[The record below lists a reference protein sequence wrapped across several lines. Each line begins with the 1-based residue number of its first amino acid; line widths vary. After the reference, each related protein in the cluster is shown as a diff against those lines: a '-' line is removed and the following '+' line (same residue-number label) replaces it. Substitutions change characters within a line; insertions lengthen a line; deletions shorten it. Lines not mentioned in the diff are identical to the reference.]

1 MKVYALLFFFLLKY
15 EINSLQNETETMT
28 YKRLACSL
36 IQFLNITKASVF
48 WLKVCYVLVC
58 FFIHLSLSGGY
69 CIMLV
74 RFDKTHYRYWASL
87 LLYDC

>member
-1 MKVYALLFFFLLKY
+1 
-15 EINSLQNETETMT
+15 MT
-28 YKRLACSL
+28 YKRPACSL
-36 IQFLNITKASVF
+36 IRFLNITKASVF

-58 FFIHLSLSGGY
+58 FFRHLSLSGGY

-87 LLYDC
+87 LLYKVMIASSNCMNENFAHVTMQIVF